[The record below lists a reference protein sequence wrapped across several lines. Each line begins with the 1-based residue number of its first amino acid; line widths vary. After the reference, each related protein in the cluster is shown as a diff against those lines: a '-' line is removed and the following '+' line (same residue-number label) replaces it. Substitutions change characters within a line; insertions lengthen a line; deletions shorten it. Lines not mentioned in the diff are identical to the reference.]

1 MSTRT
6 TKRSEGTTIGEN
18 GVVESWRPL
27 MFVGVVLTALG
38 VLAIVFPFYTGIAV
52 ELLFGGLLLAGAIAQ
67 GFHAIGA
74 QRWSGVFAELGL
86 GALYLI
92 AGLVLL
98 SNPLLGLA
106 TLTLILGAFFLVD
119 GVVEIYMAW
128 AVRPE
133 SNWVGLLISGA
144 LSLALAGLI
153 LVGWP
158 STALWAV
165 GLLFGV
171 NLMATGVAL
180 AALAV
185 GGRRIARAEPRVPA
199 A

>member
-1 MSTRT
+1 MSTQT
-6 TKRSEGTTIGEN
+6 IKRSEGTTIGEN
-18 GVVESWRPL
+18 SVVESWRPL

-106 TLTLILGAFFLVD
+106 TLTLILGAFFLAD

-128 AVRPE
+128 TVRPE
-133 SNWVGLLISGA
+133 SNWVGLLLSGA

>member
-1 MSTRT
+1 MSIQT
-6 TKRSEGTTIGEN
+6 TKRSEGTTIGKN
-18 GVVESWRPL
+18 SVVESWRPL
-27 MFVGVVLTALG
+27 LFVGVVLTALG
-38 VLAIVFPFYTGIAV
+38 MLAIVFPFYTGIAV

-106 TLTLILGAFFLVD
+106 TLTLILGAFFLAD
-119 GVVEIYMAW
+119 GVVEIYMALT
-128 AVRPE
+128 VRPE

-171 NLMATGVAL
+171 NLIATGVAL
-180 AALAV
+180 AALAM
-185 GGRRIARAEPRVPA
+185 GGRRIARAEPGVPVA
-199 A
+199 